1 MKHRTIVTFK
11 LLITAFFAA
20 LLFSY
25 VTFSPDTL
33 GYAQQDGRE
42 IALKSSVKVL
52 VDDFIPQ
59 PLRGDATYFYN
70 RLGGDRGA
78 TGDTLLEWGKG
89 IVTATVRSGSS
100 GGFSMNLNHPQKEGG
115 VIDFSAILPKQIRS
129 KYQSK
134 ITAIAVSVAGAKP
147 GGTLKLE
154 LKDARGKTKKVFVA
168 RLHGEAQELNFDL
181 AEDLSEL
188 THISQLALIMDNA
201 TPGDHF
207 AIRQIAFTATNPI
220 KDPALAGFVWSYGM
234 LLNNWNPD
242 TGLVRDK
249 SRDASG
255 EIDAVQATGSLA
267 AATAVAYQLD
277 IVSRK
282 SAIRIVRK
290 ISTALL
296 NHLPRHE
303 GLWPHWVTGPSMEI
317 LRGEEWS
324 SVDSAIALLGL
335 MESQIVFGLDTSDT
349 KAMLKAVNWENLR
362 KPKGIS
368 HGYSYDKKLLPYVW
382 DTFGGESWFVELVY
396 VMGSDN
402 SPTRLAFPLPPT
414 ANGSGFIDEL
424 AWLFVPPPQSPDYW
438 GVNWTKWRK
447 NAVADQINYYPNQ
460 SPASCFAALGLF
472 GLSAAEVPAPWTVDK
487 KQIYQSFGL
496 GGRHKGPND
505 GSELLGATV
514 VAPHYSAMI
523 ASLCPQE
530 ARTMWAWLINEG
542 LFSPLN
548 NVESLMFT
556 NASDCKVSD
565 LSWNELK
572 GSWNLALQT
581 LGWGRY
587 LAKERGQVPILW
599 QTAKKNKLLC
609 EAHETLSRKR

>member
-349 KAMLKAVNWENLR
+349 KAMLKAVN
-362 KPKGIS
+362 
-368 HGYSYDKKLLPYVW
+368 
-382 DTFGGESWFVELVY
+382 
-396 VMGSDN
+396 
-402 SPTRLAFPLPPT
+402 
-414 ANGSGFIDEL
+414 
-424 AWLFVPPPQSPDYW
+424 
-438 GVNWTKWRK
+438 
-447 NAVADQINYYPNQ
+447 
-460 SPASCFAALGLF
+460 
-472 GLSAAEVPAPWTVDK
+472 
-487 KQIYQSFGL
+487 
-496 GGRHKGPND
+496 
-505 GSELLGATV
+505 
-514 VAPHYSAMI
+514 
-523 ASLCPQE
+523 
-530 ARTMWAWLINEG
+530 
-542 LFSPLN
+542 
-548 NVESLMFT
+548 
-556 NASDCKVSD
+556 
-565 LSWNELK
+565 
-572 GSWNLALQT
+572 
-581 LGWGRY
+581 
-587 LAKERGQVPILW
+587 
-599 QTAKKNKLLC
+599 
-609 EAHETLSRKR
+609 